1 MTFVLTPKPMA
12 FPPLTLVAKSSLP
25 PIAISPFLTA
35 FTPQPIAIGPL
46 PWSRDVLFL
55 SPAVPPAM
63 AIAPLGSVLTNVS
76 RFPAIA
82 AA

>member
-1 MTFVLTPKPMA
+1 MA

-63 AIAPLGSVLTNVS
+63 AIAPLASVLTNVS
-76 RFPAIA
+76 RFVAVTA
-82 AA
+82 A